1 MNDVILGVGQFMAV
15 AISAIIVE
23 NAMMAR
29 GLGTDRIIL
38 ITEDLHSI
46 FNFGTV
52 LTIITTLSCGAT
64 FFLDSYLKNF
74 KYNYS
79 LQPLIY
85 ITVIAIVFLSIRF
98 ILKTRMKGYLKI
110 SKYISVAVF
119 NCAVLG
125 SMLIV
130 SNGEY
135 NFIESIGF
143 GVGTG
148 FGYMLAMVFVSEGNR
163 YTKNRNIP
171 SCFKGLPLM
180 LVYIG
185 VLSMA
190 LHGLLGY
197 RL

>member
-1 MNDVILGVGQFMAV
+1 MSDVAVGIGQFIAI

-23 NAMMAR
+23 NAMMVR

-52 LTIITTLSCGAT
+52 LTLVTTLSCGVT
-64 FFLDSYLKNF
+64 FFVDIYLKNF

-79 LQPLIY
+79 LKPLIY
-85 ITVIAIVFLSIRF
+85 ISIIAVVFLCIHFVIRY
-98 ILKTRMKGYLKI
+98 KMKGYLKL

-125 SMLIV
+125 SMLLV
-130 SNGEY
+130 SNNSY
-135 NFIESIGF
+135 NFVQSIGF
-143 GVGTG
+143 GFGTG
-148 FGYMLAMVFVSEGNR
+148 VGYTLAMVFVLEGNR
-163 YTKNRNIP
+163 HTKNRNIP

-185 VLSMA
+185 ILSMA
-190 LHGLLGY
+190 LYGLLGY
-197 RL
+197 KL